1 MVGVEEDA
9 AVGSKGGDLAE
20 LKQQNTSLF
29 SLIGILLSP
38 RTFPH
43 LVTIVV
49 FTVLLNLL
57 ARNGSTSLSA
67 MGFLSLSAG
76 YFVTGLLSGN
86 ERVRSFTQLQ
96 PKEEASE
103 LHLWKRMVF
112 SFRICLL
119 PLTFSVI
126 CFASLASLGD
136 GNETL
141 PLLLSSCFVVWAVV
155 QGRSFGSFLSSLSAR
170 KLPPASPRTN
180 VTNPFSVGMSYLCVL
195 LLSVVLVIAFEFLA
209 SSNGDW
215 ASWLVDNV
223 LFFFMLTGL
232 YILTW
237 RRTRDVRQ
245 QASGQADHHAYA
257 TRWLLLSQLLITWHL
272 LTVWRHWT
280 ISPGGPLLFVE
291 ELVLMVF
298 TVLMAIWGLTSR
310 TFRSPLKLVTL
321 DNALPIGLAFGY
333 AYAGSVA
340 MLTVV
345 LEDVQTVM
353 MAGHMVVMLTF
364 MWMQPRVLNRVLRGM
379 TEASEI
385 KAMVEK
391 ISPAASPHREGSQE
405 RNQGDTNQQHEEVAN
420 PDPSIGAEIQWSEP
434 KVLANEVAWDDEVEL
449 LD

>member
-9 AVGSKGGDLAE
+9 AVGSKGGLAE

-57 ARNGSTSLSA
+57 ARNRSTSLSA

-103 LHLWKRMVF
+103 GPLWKRMVF

-155 QGRSFGSFLSSLSAR
+155 QGRSFGLFLSSLSAR
-170 KLPPASPRTN
+170 ASSASPRAN

-195 LLSVVLVIAFEFLA
+195 LLSVVLAAFEFLA

-364 MWMQPRVLNRVLRGM
+364 MWMQPRVLNTRPEGDDGSQRNQSYGRKDFARSLPASRGFQNG
-379 TEASEI
+379 I
-385 KAMVEK
+385 KAIPINNTK
-391 ISPAASPHREGSQE
+391 RWPIRILHRC
-405 RNQGDTNQQHEEVAN
+405 
-420 PDPSIGAEIQWSEP
+420 
-434 KVLANEVAWDDEVEL
+434 
-449 LD
+449 

>member
-103 LHLWKRMVF
+103 GPLWKRMVF

-141 PLLLSSCFVVWAVV
+141 PLLLSSCFVVWAAV

-170 KLPPASPRTN
+170 KLPPASPRAN

-321 DNALPIGLAFGY
+321 DNATDRFGVRVCLRRERRH
-333 AYAGSVA
+333 AHRRPRRCADRHDGRPCG
-340 MLTVV
+340 
-345 LEDVQTVM
+345 
-353 MAGHMVVMLTF
+353 GHVDLYVD
-364 MWMQPRVLNRVLRGM
+364 
-379 TEASEI
+379 
-385 KAMVEK
+385 
-391 ISPAASPHREGSQE
+391 AASSFESRPEGDDGGQ
-405 RNQGDTNQQHEEVAN
+405 RNQSYGRKDFARSLPASRGFRRTGSRRYQSTTRRGGQSGSLHRC
-420 PDPSIGAEIQWSEP
+420 
-434 KVLANEVAWDDEVEL
+434 
-449 LD
+449 